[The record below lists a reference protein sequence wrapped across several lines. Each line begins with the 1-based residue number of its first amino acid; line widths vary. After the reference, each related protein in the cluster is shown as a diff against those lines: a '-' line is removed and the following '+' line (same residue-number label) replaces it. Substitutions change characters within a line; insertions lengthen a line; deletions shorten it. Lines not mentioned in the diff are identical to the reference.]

1 VESSQSE
8 DDGSVRRPADVHR
21 VAEDWVRLAAPSERP
36 ASGLTPS
43 RFAIA
48 VLPATAAVIVLRRRA
63 RRRAGATAWRYRTHG
78 EVSAE
83 NQRIVDAHE
92 AVEPESPSQRQVRQG
107 LP

>member
-1 VESSQSE
+1 VESQRSG
-8 DDGSVRRPADVHR
+8 DDESVRPADVHR
-21 VAEDWVRLAAPSERP
+21 IAEDWVRLTAPSERP

-48 VLPATAAVIVLRRRA
+48 VLPATAAVIVMRRRA
-63 RRRAGATAWRYRTHG
+63 RRRAGASAWRYRTHG

-92 AVEPESPSQRQVRQG
+92 AVEPQPPNRRQARRDSP
-107 LP
+107 